1 MYRIFDRFLE
11 ILVETRPRPRPRPRP
26 RQFRSDPAPA
36 PAPAKYWTRS
46 VHRYKIPE
54 LVPQASVQYPNDNP
68 SAVSL
73 SHTVRSPSH
82 QSE

>member
-11 ILVETRPRPRPRPRP
+11 ILVGTQPRS
-26 RQFRSDPAPA
+26 RQFRSDPA